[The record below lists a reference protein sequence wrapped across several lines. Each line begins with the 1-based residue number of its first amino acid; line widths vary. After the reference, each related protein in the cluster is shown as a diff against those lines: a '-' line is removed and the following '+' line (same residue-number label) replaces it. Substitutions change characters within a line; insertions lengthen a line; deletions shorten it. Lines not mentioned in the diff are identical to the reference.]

1 MLSNICHEAYKKR
14 GMSGLGILHIAHVPE
29 KSVNTLPHMGK
40 LAHVLLYTV
49 TSWTHVETSRTNAVS
64 S

>member
-1 MLSNICHEAYKKR
+1 
-14 GMSGLGILHIAHVPE
+14 MSALRILHIERVPE

-40 LAHVLLYTV
+40 LAHVLLYTI